1 MTAAQNEHPE
11 EVSRQDYLYWQKIT
25 TRWADNDV
33 YGHVNNAVYFNYIDS
48 VVNQYLIE
56 NSLLDIKKS
65 PAIGLVVQS
74 QCRFFHSLAYP
85 GQVDCG
91 LRVRHLGTSSV
102 GYEVGMF
109 AEGVEVA
116 AAIGGFTH
124 VFVDRQQR
132 RPCPVPDQVRQALQA
147 LVSTVESNKN

>member
-1 MTAAQNEHPE
+1 MKLDDERVKTWVCFKC
-11 EVSRQDYLYWQKIT
+11 VS
-25 TRWADNDV
+25 
-33 YGHVNNAVYFNYIDS
+33 NA
-48 VVNQYLIE
+48 VNQYLIV
-56 NSLLDIKKS
+56 SSVIDIKKTA
-65 PAIGLVVQS
+65 AIGLVVQS
-74 QCRFFHSLAYP
+74 QYRFFHSLAYP

-147 LVSTVESNKN
+147 LVSPVESNKN

>member
-65 PAIGLVVQS
+65 PAIGRVVHS
-74 QCRFFHSLAYP
+74 QCRFFHSLA
-85 GQVDCG
+85 
-91 LRVRHLGTSSV
+91 
-102 GYEVGMF
+102 
-109 AEGVEVA
+109 
-116 AAIGGFTH
+116 
-124 VFVDRQQR
+124 
-132 RPCPVPDQVRQALQA
+132 
-147 LVSTVESNKN
+147 

>member
-1 MTAAQNEHPE
+1 LTAAQDEKPE
-11 EVSRQDYLYWQKIT
+11 ETSRQDYLYWQRVT

-48 VVNQYLIE
+48 VVNQFLIE
-56 NSLLDIKKS
+56 NSLLDIKDS
-65 PAIGLVVQS
+65 PTIGLVVQS
-74 QCRFFHSLAYP
+74 QCRFFHPLAYP

-91 LRVRHLGTSSV
+91 LRVRHLGTTSV

-109 AEGVEVA
+109 AEDIEAA

-132 RPCPVPDQVRQALQA
+132 RPCPVPDRVRKALQA
-147 LVSTVESNKN
+147 LI